1 MSESSKNKMQAVLNF
16 INEYNAEYG
25 YPPTVREICAKLNIK
40 STASAYYYIEKLT
53 SEGKLSKSPNKNR
66 AVSFKKSSSV
76 NIPLLGVVTAG
87 QPIFAYENYE
97 DYYSFPAGSFRGDDL
112 FMLRVQGTSMI
123 DAGICDGDKVI
134 VRKQQSAENGDIVV
148 ALLED
153 SATVKRFF
161 KKENCIVLHPEN
173 ETMEDI
179 IVEDAKI
186 SRKSGRF
193 GAQFL
198 NFVVKRPAF
207 HRDRWPPNQKRG
219 PKPPAGICNTLR

>member
-134 VRKQQSAENGDIVV
+134 VRKQQSAENGEIVV

-186 SRKSGRF
+186 LGK
-193 GAQFL
+193 
-198 NFVVKRPAF
+198 VVGLVRSF
-207 HRDRWPPNQKRG
+207 
-219 PKPPAGICNTLR
+219 